1 MGEENANQSIKH
13 YLWPMNTLINF
24 LLVSS
29 LTGHGPILGSPYL
42 RFGYSEACP
51 HMCPNEI
58 NKGFVT
64 DIVRVI
70 YESKGYKVTFV
81 SLPWARATSYVLH
94 GQLDGMLSA
103 SKLEV
108 PQMVFPNLEV
118 AMQNDCFIGRYSD
131 AWQPSDLSSFIGRR
145 TLVFKGWFHET
156 NYINALGKEKYRKL
170 FISIPLDPRY
180 PSRAVRMIQRQRVDS
195 FWMDE
200 NVYEYYQKNLPIMQ
214 KSKLKNLGCI
224 AQQKLY
230 LAISPA
236 DHGHAKILAQQFDQ
250 GMTEIRI
257 TGKLATIL
265 ARYGLHDWIIRGEF
279 QEILKSYTTQK

>member
-1 MGEENANQSIKH
+1 
-13 YLWPMNTLINF
+13 MNTIIYF
-24 LLVSS
+24 LLISS
-29 LTGHGPILGSPYL
+29 LTGYGAIQDSPSL

-51 HMCPNEI
+51 HMCPNEVS
-58 NKGFVT
+58 KGFVT

-70 YESKGYKVTFV
+70 YESRGYKVSFV

-94 GQLDGMLSA
+94 GKLDGMLSA

-131 AWQPSDLSSFIGRR
+131 AWQPSGLSSFIGRR

-156 NYINALGKEKYRKL
+156 NYIKALGKEKYRKF
-170 FISIPLDPRY
+170 FISIPLDQRY
-180 PSRAVRMIQRQRVDS
+180 PSRAVKMIKRQRVES

-200 NVYEYYQKNLPIMQ
+200 NVYEYYRRNLPIMQ
-214 KSKLKNLGCI
+214 KSKLRNLGCV

-236 DHGHAKILAQQFDQ
+236 HRGHANMLAQKFDQ
-250 GMTEIRI
+250 GMTEIRNS
-257 TGKLATIL
+257 GELVTIL
-265 ARYGLHDWIIRGEF
+265 SRYGLHDWII
-279 QEILKSYTTQK
+279 QKEIKGRLKSYTTQK